1 MIRKGIILAGGNGSR
16 LYPITKATSKQLIPV
31 YDKPMIYYP
40 LSILMLSKI
49 TNILI
54 ISTPRDISSYKELL
68 GNGSKYGLDIE
79 FKVQDK
85 PDGLAQAFILG
96 EDFIDNDNVCLILGD
111 NIYYG
116 QGLPRFLSKAK
127 EQCEKESGG
136 ACVFGYYVSDPERY
150 GILEFDENNLQ
161 GNDFLA
167 KLCLQWEEAASKKPL
182 FTRLVI
188 FRIGI
193 VLDSSGGALGK
204 MLPIFKIGLGGPI
217 GDGNQWMSWIHRQD
231 VCSLI
236 NAALI
241 NKKFK
246 GVYNA
251 VSPQPV
257 RMKEFSNVLAKC
269 LKKPNFLPV
278 PGFLLNLL
286 LGDSSKLVLEGQ
298 KVNTV
303 KINKNIYK
311 FKYPL
316 LEDAIYSATKN

>member
-1 MIRKGIILAGGNGSR
+1 MKILLIGCTGFIGKELIPKLVNEKHEIYIVSRKNINELGLNLINDKINFLKIDLLKYKNWTNPYLINYLKKAEGIVNLAGEPIADKRWTEIQKKLLESSRINITNYLMENLKKLKITPKVIINGS
-16 LYPITKATSKQLIPV
+16 A
-31 YDKPMIYYP
+31 M
-40 LSILMLSKI
+40 
-49 TNILI
+49 
-54 ISTPRDISSYKELL
+54 
-68 GNGSKYGLDIE
+68 G
-79 FKVQDK
+79 
-85 PDGLAQAFILG
+85 
-96 EDFIDNDNVCLILGD
+96 
-111 NIYYG
+111 YYG
-116 QGLPRFLSKAK
+116 TSR
-127 EQCEKESGG
+127 
-136 ACVFGYYVSDPERY
+136 D
-150 GILEFDENNLQ
+150 LEFDENNLQ

-167 KLCLQWEEAASKKPL
+167 KLCMQWEEAASKKPL

-231 VCSLI
+231 LCSLI
-236 NAALI
+236 NSALI

-298 KVNTV
+298 KVNTI